1 MRRQSRPGTRGVKLE
16 SFHSKPVNLSDWCQC
31 WCWCWLVVNIRPIW
45 FCSVITGIRAASN
58 YLDRISLPLM
68 VLRLLSCAIRT
79 PQYYNIFEYS
89 HYSSSIAAV
98 YKYSNLSQSSIV
110 SFLICKDVYHIS
122 YGISYI
128 RDIFQSWGFWDLG
141 FNWYGDIDRII
152 IIWDQYLFWCNGQ
165 THH

>member
-1 MRRQSRPGTRGVKLE
+1 MLE
-16 SFHSKPVNLSDWCQC
+16 SFHSKLVNLSDWCQC

-89 HYSSSIAAV
+89 HYSSSVAL
-98 YKYSNLSQSSIV
+98 YKYLNCSQSSIV
-110 SFLICKDVYHIS
+110 SFVLTYIIYRTEYHW
-122 YGISYI
+122 
-128 RDIFQSWGFWDLG
+128 RHFPELG
-141 FNWYGDIDRII
+141 FLGVTGDMDRII
-152 IIWDQYLFWCNGQ
+152 IIKDQYLFWCNGQ